1 MRKSFILLVVMCL
14 AIVGGAQGDAVC
26 LVISPSNAGVNDQ
39 VTLSAYDASDNWVD
53 MRNYTVIEICFDDG
67 LCIFSGGGGLDVSSG
82 DGVFTL
88 TQAILDGYKFDCDFY
103 SDSPPPDSTWFTLV
117 NPSEG
122 NPAFTSIAEAIAAGG
137 DCTMST
143 DTNPPTPDPMTWA
156 TVPYGYTATS
166 IRMVATTAS
175 DQSGVEYYFE
185 ETSGNPGGSDSG
197 WQDSETYTD
206 SDLNPVTQY
215 CYRVQTRDKSAGQN
229 TGGWSTPDAC
239 SETAAAGETLYNGIV
254 LPQTWP
260 PQYGSVPYE
269 PMPVPYLDSPPAVVP
284 IDVGRQLFV
293 DDFLVETTDMT
304 QTYHQA
310 TYYTAGNPVL
320 TPTTVEEHGPE
331 GNMMAGPFSGGSW
344 YDPADNLFK
353 MWYRGGMAGVHP
365 LQSQLYATSTDGK
378 NWDRPKLDVN
388 PVGLLEHFTCSPSNP
403 SAGQQVT
410 IAAFDQ
416 NNQQVD
422 LAYYDTIEFCFG
434 WGGVICIANGSGI
447 TIDGNGG
454 AVFTCTQAILDV
466 LPFSENVDFLAEKT
480 GSPSE
485 TEHFKLPFPFDSVS
499 MAGNSVY
506 PFSEDDAYYRDS
518 VSILLDHDAPASE
531 RYKWFATEF
540 PGGGTQLTYRTSPD
554 GIHWSGPL
562 NTKHIYGDRT
572 TVFYNP
578 FRDVWVC
585 SQRSENQFGENRSY
599 VEGTSPSD
607 LINNVEY
614 NDGVTVTLPGVFWV
628 GGDYLDPRHTDPLF
642 SHFDPWLY
650 TLDAMPYESLM
661 LGQFSIWN
669 GPDYAGSEQY
679 WVPKRVDILL
689 GFSRDGFHWDRP
701 DRTRFISST
710 WDPLSW
716 RMGNVQSVV
725 GSPLV
730 VGDELFFY
738 FNARPKPAP
747 DAPDWDGDYQ
757 AGLAMLRRDG
767 FASMDASGSTKTLTT
782 RPVQFTGK
790 YLYVN
795 VDCPAG
801 DLKVE
806 VLNTSDQVI
815 SPFTLASCDAISDDT
830 TRKRVTW
837 GANDDL
843 SALAGTPVKFRF
855 SLTDGSLYAFWV

>member
-1 MRKSFILLVVMCL
+1 MIAL
-14 AIVGGAQGDAVC
+14 AGVAGAAGEPVC
-26 LVISPSNAGVNDQ
+26 LLISPSNAGVNDQ

-53 MRNYTVIEICFDDG
+53 MRNFTAIEICFDDG
-67 LCIFSGGGGLDVSSG
+67 LCIFNGGTLDVSSG

-88 TQAILDGYKFDCDFY
+88 TQAILNGYKFDCDFY
-103 SDSPPPDSTWFTLV
+103 NDSPPPDSTWFTLV
-117 NPSEG
+117 NPGEPSPPF
-122 NPAFTSIAEAIAAGG
+122 NSISAAIAAGG
-137 DCTMST
+137 TCSVSP
-143 DTNPPTPDPMTWA
+143 PPT
-156 TVPYGYTATS
+156 
-166 IRMVATTAS
+166 
-175 DQSGVEYYFE
+175 
-185 ETSGNPGGSDSG
+185 
-197 WQDSETYTD
+197 
-206 SDLNPVTQY
+206 
-215 CYRVQTRDKSAGQN
+215 
-229 TGGWSTPDAC
+229 
-239 SETAAAGETLYNGIV
+239 GEVLYNGIV

-260 PQYGSVPYE
+260 PQYGSVPYT
-269 PMPVPYLDSPPAVVP
+269 PMPVPYLTNPPATVP

-293 DDFLVETTDMT
+293 DDFLVDTTDMT
-304 QTYHQA
+304 RTYHQA

-353 MWYRGGMAGVHP
+353 MWYRGGMSGVHGI
-365 LQSQLYATSTDGK
+365 QSQLYATSTDGK

-388 PVGLLEHFTCSPSNP
+388 PVGVLENFTCTPSNP
-403 SAGQQVT
+403 TAGQQVT
-410 IAAFDQ
+410 IAAFDA
-416 NNQQVD
+416 NYQQVD
-422 LAYYDTIEFCFG
+422 LSSYDTLEFC
-434 WGGVICIANGSGI
+434 WAWERNVCISAGSGI
-447 TIDGNGG
+447 TFDANGG
-454 AVFTCTQAILDV
+454 AVFTCTQAILDA
-466 LPFSENVDFLAEKT
+466 LPGVVNFKLLAQKT
-480 GSPSE
+480 GSPSLNE
-485 TEHFKLPFPFDSVS
+485 EFLLPFPFASVS
-499 MAGNSVY
+499 RAGNSVY
-506 PFSEDDAYYRDS
+506 PISEDDNYYRDS
-518 VSILLDHDAPASE
+518 VSILIDYNAPASE

-540 PGGGTQLTYRTSPD
+540 PGGGTQLTYRNSPD
-554 GIHWSGPL
+554 GIHWSAPL

-585 SQRSENQFGENRSY
+585 SQRSENSFGENRSY
-599 VEGTSPSD
+599 VEGTTPME
-607 LINNVEY
+607 LINNVQF
-614 NDGVTVTLPGVFWV
+614 NDGVTVTLPGVHWV
-628 GGDYLDPRHTDPLF
+628 GGDNLDPHHTDPLF

-650 TLDAMPYESLM
+650 TLDAMPYESVM

-669 GPDYAGSEQY
+669 GPDYAGSALY

-701 DRTRFISST
+701 DRTRFISCT
-710 WDPLSW
+710 WDPQSW
-716 RMGNVQSVV
+716 RMGNLQSVV

-795 VDCPAG
+795 VDCPVG

-855 SLTDGSLYAFWV
+855 SLTDGSLFAFWV